1 MFNRTQLTFLVATL
15 FCGLSTAFMFPL
27 VGLYL
32 VDELAASP
40 VQMGGF
46 LAVMVLSGVVASAWL
61 AKRSDQGLSRKYI
74 VITAQ
79 LCFAISALILAAT
92 RDFYLALATVVVFL
106 SISACSIPQ
115 TFTLGREYSD
125 RELGAKG
132 TVFLSYMRAGIAAA
146 WVIGPPL
153 AFLLKEQFG
162 FSITFVLS
170 AISALVMLVM
180 VVYLPEYAQQSR
192 VGAKNA
198 DANETLTAADTTKA
212 NDDKSWLKNTSVVL
226 FLLSTVAMFSANNM
240 YITALPLYLTKELAI
255 GSQWAGYLM
264 GLAALF
270 EIPFMI
276 LVGYLAPKLG
286 NKRLMLVGLVAGSIF
301 YAGLLLTEQVW
312 LLLALQ
318 LFNGVFIAISACL
331 GMLLIQDLM
340 KSRMGMATTL
350 FGSAQQ
356 LSMLVGSLGVGL
368 VAQFM
373 SYYAVFAVSLSA
385 ALIALC
391 LLLMVKEAQAE
402 PAEQDFIAPACAG

>member
-1 MFNRTQLTFLVATL
+1 MFNKTQLTFLVATL

-32 VDELAASP
+32 VDELSASP

-61 AKRSDQGLSRKYI
+61 AKCSDQGMSRKYI
-74 VITAQ
+74 VIAAQ
-79 LCFAISALILAAT
+79 VCFAISALVLAAS
-92 RDFYLALATVVVFL
+92 RDFYLALVTVVLFL

-162 FSITFVLS
+162 FSITFVIS
-170 AISALVMLVM
+170 AVSALVMLVM
-180 VVYLPEYAQQSR
+180 VAFLPEYRQSTR
-192 VGAKNA
+192 ESAA
-198 DANETLTAADTTKA
+198 ATTRADTHGTDH
-212 NDDKSWLKNTSVVL
+212 NWLKNTSVVL

-286 NKRLMLVGLVAGSIF
+286 NKRLMLAGLVSGSIF
-301 YAGLLLTEQVW
+301 YAGLLMTEQVW

-350 FGSAQQ
+350 FGNAQQ

-368 VAQFM
+368 VAQYM

-391 LLLMVKEAQAE
+391 LLMMVKEAK
-402 PAEQDFIAPACAG
+402 PAPISDDFVAPPCAG